1 MSARLAGPMLVN
13 ATPSKPVFFIKTI
26 EGTDYKRQT
35 PHLGKLRFQN
45 DSLLVRCKV
54 AGNSYPAGVS
64 ALARDLFAKR
74 EAAKP
79 LDYLTP

>member
-1 MSARLAGPMLVN
+1 MLVH
-13 ATPSKPVFFIKTI
+13 ATPVRTCLLYKTI

-35 PHLGKLRFQN
+35 LHLGKLRFQN

-54 AGNSYPAGVS
+54 AGNSFPSQLSCTAQGPALRRK
-64 ALARDLFAKR
+64 ATL
-74 EAAKP
+74 EA